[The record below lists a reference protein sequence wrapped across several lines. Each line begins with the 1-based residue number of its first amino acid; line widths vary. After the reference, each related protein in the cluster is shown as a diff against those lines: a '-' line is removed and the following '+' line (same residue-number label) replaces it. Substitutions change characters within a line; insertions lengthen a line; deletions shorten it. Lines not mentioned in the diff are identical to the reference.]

1 MVLLESFVFI
11 KESLSQTPFNFIY
24 IYFLNLF
31 LFSLERS
38 PKFFWNIPIS
48 DLLLIPLLVGS

>member
-24 IYFLNLF
+24 IFFL
-31 LFSLERS
+31 
-38 PKFFWNIPIS
+38 KFIP
-48 DLLLIPLLVGS
+48 V